1 MTSPGNPGRA
11 RLPVIAAALCAL
23 LLVGALVVA
32 GLMYSRI
39 HDDKAADRARGEA
52 IAAAE
57 QFALRMDGIELG
69 NFEEY
74 KKSVEPLLTTKE
86 KTVFEQQFKQFEEV
100 YKQAQSQGLKTS
112 QAGVGKIIFSAA
124 NDVDQDS
131 ATVLVAH
138 DSTVEGQDQSLH
150 FRWQLGMRKVEGDW
164 LVDDFTPVD

>member
-1 MTSPGNPGRA
+1 MTLPGPSGRG
-11 RLPVIAAALCAL
+11 RLATIVAAVCVVLLIAAVA
-23 LLVGALVVA
+23 VA

-39 HDDKAADRARGEA
+39 REDKALDRARSEA

-57 QFALRMDGIELG
+57 QFSLRMDGIELG

-74 KKSVEPLLTTKE
+74 KKSIEPLLTTKE

-100 YKQAQSQGLKTS
+100 YKQAQAEGLES
-112 QAGVGKIIFSAA
+112 SRGGEGKIIFSAA
-124 NDVDQDS
+124 NDVDADS

-150 FRWQLGMRKVEGDW
+150 FRWQLGMRKVEGSW